1 MAENYPKGAGDK
13 PIALEAREAAEDAR
27 LFSPSA
33 ARNRDVIAD
42 VAARLLPKSAK
53 VIEIG
58 CGTGEHAAAIVT
70 ARPDLSWLP
79 TDLDAA
85 SRASAQ
91 AHAAALSLTQIA
103 PAIALDARAEE
114 WGVEEQTPFD
124 GLVCCNVIHIA
135 PWEVALGVIAGAQ
148 RLLRPGGVL
157 YFYGPFKRGGEHT
170 APSNAAFDES
180 LRSRDPSWGVRDL
193 DEVQREAEARDLRLR
208 EVVEMPANNLS
219 VIFERA

>member
-42 VAARLLPKSAK
+42 IAACVLPQNAK
-53 VIEIG
+53 VLEIG

-79 TDLDAA
+79 ADPDAA
-85 SRASAQ
+85 SRASAD

-103 PAIALDARAEE
+103 SAIAIDARADM
-114 WGVEEQTPFD
+114 WGVEDRAPLD
-124 GLVCCNVIHIA
+124 GLICCNVIHIA
-135 PWEVALGVIAGAQ
+135 PWEVALGVITGAQ
-148 RLLRPGGVL
+148 RLLRAGGVL
-157 YFYGPFKRGGEHT
+157 FFYGPFKRGGEHT

-180 LRSRDPSWGVRDL
+180 LRSRDPDWGVRDL
-193 DEVQREAEARDLRLR
+193 DEVQREAEARELRLR

-219 VIFERA
+219 VIFERV